1 MTQAEIRKA
10 ADRSPEWFSEH
21 VFNEE
26 EQLAKQ
32 LKAKGMTV
40 IRPDLAPFRGRAKEV
55 VKQFPGLQPWYA
67 KIVTQYR

>member
-1 MTQAEIRKA
+1 MRKT
-10 ADRSPEWFSEH
+10 ADRSAAWFDKY

-26 EQLAKQ
+26 EQFDKQ
-32 LKAKGMTV
+32 LEAKGMTV